1 MFYIWGFGW
10 YNQSIN
16 AEEEKHMSLTLEK
29 IFEAKN
35 RIAPYTTRTPLI
47 RLEKLDE
54 YLGCQVYLKAE
65 CMQITGAFKLRGA
78 VNKIRML
85 TPEQLSCGI
94 VAASSGNH
102 GKAVA
107 YTAKKLGA
115 KATIVMPYTAPAIKV
130 NAIKELG
137 AEVVQCE
144 TSERFDVAERIC
156 RERNATMV
164 PPYNDEDIMAGQ
176 GTAGIE
182 ILEQCPEIDTIIVP
196 VSGGG
201 LIGGVSTAVKGMDNS
216 VKVYGAEPAALP
228 RYSASLA
235 AGKPVKVEQK
245 KSIADALVSQ
255 MPGDQCYPYVAANV
269 DGFFDVEDEYL
280 LKAWKLLLTEGKIFC
295 EPSSAITVGAVLQG
309 LAKVKKD
316 EKVCFLISG
325 GSAGLDQLKVL
336 ENVTI

>member
-1 MFYIWGFGW
+1 M
-10 YNQSIN
+10 
-16 AEEEKHMSLTLEK
+16 
-29 IFEAKN
+29 
-35 RIAPYTTRTPLI
+35 
-47 RLEKLDE
+47 EKLDE
-54 YLGCQVYLKAE
+54 FLGCQVYLKAE

-78 VNKIRML
+78 VNKIKTL

-137 AEVVQCE
+137 AEVVQCD
-144 TSERFDVAERIC
+144 TSERFEVAERIC
-156 RERNATMV
+156 KERNATMV
-164 PPYNDEDIMAGQ
+164 PPFNDEDIMAGQ
-176 GTAGIE
+176 GTSGIE
-182 ILEQCPEIDTIIVP
+182 IMEQCPDIDKVIVP

-201 LIGGVSTAVKGMDNS
+201 LIGGVSTAIKGMNSS

-228 RYSASLA
+228 RYSASLKV
-235 AGKPVKVEQK
+235 GKPVKVEQK
-245 KSIADALVSQ
+245 KSIADALVAQ
-255 MPGDQCYPYVAANV
+255 IPGDKCYPYIAKNT

-280 LKAWKLLLTEGKIFC
+280 LKAWKLLLTEGKILC
-295 EPSSAITVGAVLQG
+295 EPSSAIGIGAVLQG
-309 LAKVKKD
+309 LAKVEKD

-325 GSAGLDQLKVL
+325 GSVGLEQLKVL
-336 ENVTI
+336 EEVTL

>member
-1 MFYIWGFGW
+1 
-10 YNQSIN
+10 
-16 AEEEKHMSLTLEK
+16 MSLTLEK

-35 RIAPYTTRTPLI
+35 RIAPYTTKTPLI
-47 RLEKLDE
+47 RMEKLDDI
-54 YLGCQVYLKAE
+54 LGCQVYLKAE

-78 VNKIRML
+78 VNKIKTL
-85 TPEQLSCGI
+85 TQEQLNCGI

-107 YTAKKLGA
+107 YTAKKLGI
-115 KATIVMPYTAPAIKV
+115 KATIVMPYTAPEIKV

-137 AEVVQCE
+137 AEVVQCD
-144 TSERFDVAERIC
+144 TSERFEVAERLC

-164 PPYNDEDIMAGQ
+164 PPFNDEDIMAGQ

-182 ILEQCPEIDTIIVP
+182 IMEQCPEIDKVIVP

-201 LIGGVSTAVKGMDNS
+201 LISGVATAIKGINKA

-228 RYSASLA
+228 RYTASLQ

-245 KSIADALVSQ
+245 KSIADALVAQ
-255 MPGDQCYPYVAANV
+255 IPGDICFTYVAANT
-269 DGFFDVEDEYL
+269 DGFFDVEDTYL
-280 LKAWKLLLTEGKIFC
+280 LKAWKLLLTEGKVLC
-295 EPSSAITVGAVLQG
+295 EPSSAIGIGAVLQG
-309 LAKVKKD
+309 LAKVNKD

-325 GSAGLDQLKVL
+325 GSVGLGQLKVL
-336 ENVTI
+336 EEAAV

>member
-1 MFYIWGFGW
+1 
-10 YNQSIN
+10 
-16 AEEEKHMSLTLEK
+16 MSLTLEK

-35 RIAPYTTRTPLI
+35 RIAPYATRTPLI

-156 RERNATMV
+156 REKNATMV

-182 ILEQCPEIDTIIVP
+182 ILEQ
-196 VSGGG
+196 
-201 LIGGVSTAVKGMDNS
+201 
-216 VKVYGAEPAALP
+216 
-228 RYSASLA
+228 
-235 AGKPVKVEQK
+235 
-245 KSIADALVSQ
+245 
-255 MPGDQCYPYVAANV
+255 
-269 DGFFDVEDEYL
+269 
-280 LKAWKLLLTEGKIFC
+280 
-295 EPSSAITVGAVLQG
+295 
-309 LAKVKKD
+309 
-316 EKVCFLISG
+316 
-325 GSAGLDQLKVL
+325 
-336 ENVTI
+336 

>member
-1 MFYIWGFGW
+1 
-10 YNQSIN
+10 
-16 AEEEKHMSLTLEK
+16 MSLTLEK

-35 RIAPYTTRTPLI
+35 RIAPYITTTPLI
-47 RLEKLDE
+47 RMEKLDE
-54 YLGCQVYLKAE
+54 FLGCQVYLKAE

-78 VNKIRML
+78 VNKIKTL

-137 AEVVQCE
+137 AEVVQCD
-144 TSERFDVAERIC
+144 TSERFEVAERIC
-156 RERNATMV
+156 KERNATMV
-164 PPYNDEDIMAGQ
+164 PPFNDEDIMAGQ
-176 GTAGIE
+176 GTSGIE
-182 ILEQCPEIDTIIVP
+182 IMEQCPDIDKVIVP

-201 LIGGVSTAVKGMDNS
+201 LIGGVSTAIKGMNSS

-228 RYSASLA
+228 RYSASLK

-245 KSIADALVSQ
+245 KSIADALVAQ
-255 MPGDQCYPYVAANV
+255 IPGDKCYPYIEKNT

-280 LKAWKLLLTEGKIFC
+280 LKAWKLLLTEGKILC
-295 EPSSAITVGAVLQG
+295 EPSSAIGIGAVLQG
-309 LAKVKKD
+309 LAKVEKD

-325 GSAGLDQLKVL
+325 GSVGLEQLKVL
-336 ENVTI
+336 EEVTL

>member
-1 MFYIWGFGW
+1 
-10 YNQSIN
+10 
-16 AEEEKHMSLTLEK
+16 MSLTLEK

-35 RIAPYTTRTPLI
+35 RIAPYTTKTPLI
-47 RLEKLDE
+47 RMEKLDDI
-54 YLGCQVYLKAE
+54 LGCQVYLKAE

-78 VNKIRML
+78 VNKIKTL
-85 TPEQLSCGI
+85 TQEQLNCGI

-107 YTAKKLGA
+107 YTAKKLGI
-115 KATIVMPYTAPAIKV
+115 KATIVMPYTAPEIKV

-137 AEVVQCE
+137 AEVVQCD
-144 TSERFDVAERIC
+144 TSERFEVAERLC

-164 PPYNDEDIMAGQ
+164 PPFNDEDIMAGQ

-182 ILEQCPEIDTIIVP
+182 IMEQCPEIDKVIVP

-201 LIGGVSTAVKGMDNS
+201 LISGVATAIKGINKA

-228 RYSASLA
+228 RYTASLQ

-245 KSIADALVSQ
+245 KSIADALVAQ
-255 MPGDQCYPYVAANV
+255 IPGDICFPYVAANT
-269 DGFFDVEDEYL
+269 DGFFDVEDTYL
-280 LKAWKLLLTEGKIFC
+280 LKAWKLLLTEGKVLC
-295 EPSSAITVGAVLQG
+295 EPSSAIGIGAVLQG
-309 LAKVKKD
+309 LAKVNKD

-325 GSAGLDQLKVL
+325 GSVGLGQLKVL
-336 ENVTI
+336 EEAAV